1 MTADAHYLTC
11 YARAIKF
18 VKSGSDESTP
28 VLFKKQEK
36 TKGADPTG
44 LREHKMNVYFKLYQ
58 DFLKCKK
65 PHLTK
70 MDRYQITA
78 DDNRTSVMTV
88 MRAVREME
96 SEV

>member
-1 MTADAHYLTC
+1 MKVHQYYLKNKKKLKELTRLGYASTKMT
-11 YARAIKF
+11 
-18 VKSGSDESTP
+18 
-28 VLFKKQEK
+28 
-36 TKGADPTG
+36 
-44 LREHKMNVYFKLYQ
+44 VYFKLYQ